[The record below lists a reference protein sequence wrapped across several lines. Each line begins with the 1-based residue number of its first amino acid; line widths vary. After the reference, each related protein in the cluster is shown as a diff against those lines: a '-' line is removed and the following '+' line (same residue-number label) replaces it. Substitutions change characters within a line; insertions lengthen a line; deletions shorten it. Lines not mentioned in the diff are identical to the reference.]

1 MDVVEAEGK
10 LVADAGG
17 GSGVPE
23 AAMAR
28 EAVES
33 GVVEWDELLP

>member
-17 GSGVPE
+17 DSGVLE
-23 AAMAR
+23 AAVAR

-33 GVVEWDELLP
+33 GTVEWDELLL

>member
-1 MDVVEAEGK
+1 MEAEGK

-17 GSGVPE
+17 GSGVLKV
-23 AAMAR
+23 AVAR

-33 GVVEWDELLP
+33 GAVEWDELLL